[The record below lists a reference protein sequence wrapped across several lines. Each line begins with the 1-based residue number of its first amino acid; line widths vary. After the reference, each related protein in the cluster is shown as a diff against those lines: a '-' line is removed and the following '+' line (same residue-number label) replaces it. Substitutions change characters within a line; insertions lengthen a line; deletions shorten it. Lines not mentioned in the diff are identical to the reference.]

1 MCPPSSSGAATENER
16 ESEESRFGR
25 LPSREG
31 GQVWSPD
38 SRGEGLWE
46 QDPTAWPMEEEWEG
60 KGEVFW
66 LVVLVLLLMKEGE
79 LNKEGG

>member
-1 MCPPSSSGAATENER
+1 
-16 ESEESRFGR
+16 
-25 LPSREG
+25 
-31 GQVWSPD
+31 
-38 SRGEGLWE
+38 
-46 QDPTAWPMEEEWEG
+46 MEEEWEG